1 MSHCASSAYKLIS
14 GSYFS
19 GGLFGENFVVKQIL
33 PLLRNVVRSCVD
45 ASYVNKP
52 EPMQNWSALA
62 LMDCLTTLDGLVAVL
77 SREVVVK
84 ELIEV

>member
-1 MSHCASSAYKLIS
+1 M
-14 GSYFS
+14 
-19 GGLFGENFVVKQIL
+19 KQIL
-33 PLLRNVVRSCVD
+33 PLLRNVIHSCVD